1 MPVSHNLCHDLQ
13 SDFRLACCLQISHH
27 MWVREHCSQVANLSI
42 LLGTANH
49 GGDIWLVTP
58 YYGPALA
65 SLRSPAA
72 IVDATLQASL
82 QLSFHLCSQQIV
94 V

>member
-1 MPVSHNLCHDLQ
+1 
-13 SDFRLACCLQISHH
+13 
-27 MWVREHCSQVANLSI
+27 
-42 LLGTANH
+42 
-49 GGDIWLVTP
+49 
-58 YYGPALA
+58 LA